1 MNDAFVYNGKQS
13 SYKELLIIDG
23 TISVHHRNI
32 KSLPSE
38 MFKVK
43 NQLSPENICDIF
55 TQRIRNK

>member
-43 NQLSPENICDIF
+43 NQLYPENILFLRKELEI
-55 TQRIRNK
+55 NK